1 MPWTQARL
9 DEYGA
14 GMKGFRSFA
23 LICAVA
29 LVSAGCDP
37 VSLTM
42 LGVGAGA
49 GVAHQMG
56 GYASKTF
63 TETLPRVKRATVV
76 ALNRMAIRVDST
88 EKSKG
93 GEIIKA
99 TAGDR
104 RIEIELEAL
113 SPKTTRISAVA
124 RRDALTVDSATAV
137 EIIVQTERSLV
148 EG

>member
-1 MPWTQARL
+1 MKTGW
-9 DEYGA
+9 GA
-14 GMKGFRSFA
+14 VVLAAA
-23 LICAVA
+23 LGV
-29 LVSAGCDP
+29 AGCDP

-63 TETLPRVKRATVV
+63 TEPLPRVRRATVE
-76 ALNRMAIRVDST
+76 ALNRMAIKVDGV
-88 EKSKG
+88 EKSKA
-93 GEIIKA
+93 GEVIKA

-124 RRDALTVDSATAV
+124 RRDGLLVDSATAV
-137 EIIVQTERSLV
+137 EIIVQTERSL
-148 EG
+148 GAQPDLAGRPS

>member
-1 MPWTQARL
+1 MRGWRT
-9 DEYGA
+9 
-14 GMKGFRSFA
+14 
-23 LICAVA
+23 IA
-29 LVSAGCDP
+29 LVAAASLACAGCDP

-63 TETLPRVKRATVV
+63 TETLPRVKRATVI
-76 ALNRMAIRVDST
+76 ALNRMAIKVDGT
-88 EKSKG
+88 EKSKA
-93 GEIIKA
+93 GEVIKA

-104 RIEIELEAL
+104 KIEIELESL

-137 EIIVQTERSLV
+137 EIIVQTEKSLL

>member
-1 MPWTQARL
+1 
-9 DEYGA
+9 
-14 GMKGFRSFA
+14 
-23 LICAVA
+23 
-29 LVSAGCDP
+29 
-37 VSLTM
+37 M

-88 EKSKG
+88 EKSPNG

-99 TAGDR
+99 TVTDR
-104 RIEIELEAL
+104 TIEIELEAL
-113 SPKTTRISAVA
+113 TPKTTRISAIA
-124 RRDALTVDSATAV
+124 RRNALTVDSATAV
-137 EIIVQTERSLV
+137 EIITQTERSLG
-148 EG
+148 ESETASRKTL